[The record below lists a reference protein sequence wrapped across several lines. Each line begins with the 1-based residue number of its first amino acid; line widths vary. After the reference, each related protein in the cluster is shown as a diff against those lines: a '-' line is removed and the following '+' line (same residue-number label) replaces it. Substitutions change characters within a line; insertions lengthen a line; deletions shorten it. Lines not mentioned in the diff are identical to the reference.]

1 MQVGAIFPQT
11 EIGADPGAVR
21 EFVQATEDL
30 GYDHM
35 FIADHV
41 LGADPQFH
49 PEVARTPYTHRSVV
63 HEPFTL
69 LAYISAFTERLKF
82 STGILILP
90 QRQTALVAKQAAEVD
105 VLSGGRLRLGIG
117 IGWNAMEYEALGQ
130 DFHTRGRRSEE
141 QIAVMRALWTQEV
154 VNFEGRWHKI
164 THAGI
169 NPLPVQQPI
178 PVWIGIGRGVN
189 NDPPEQVLRRVARIS
204 DGWFPMISPDEA
216 GQQVIARVH
225 DYAREAGRDP
235 SSIGMEFRVRIAGRP
250 TEDWVTEAKAWED
263 LGATHLTVETRRGGL
278 SSTDEHIEAI
288 RQFKEALK

>member
-30 GYDHM
+30 GYDHL

-278 SSTDEHIEAI
+278 SSADDHIEAI